1 MIKHGRHAELFKALG
16 VESRLKI
23 IHLLKEKGPLCVNK
37 LAEELGISPSA
48 VSQHL
53 KVLKFA
59 GLVKDERKGY
69 WIPYDVQEDMLEE
82 CGEILATVCSCGC
95 HDHKNIIQ
103 IKIGKGE
110 DKLSLLK
117 DYEKELREELEHV
130 REKIKDLK
138 AKSKE

>member
-1 MIKHGRHAELFKALG
+1 MHSKHAELFKALG

-23 IHLLKEKGPLCVNK
+23 IHILKEKGPLCVNE
-37 LAEELGISPSA
+37 LAEALGISASA

-69 WIPYDVQEDMLEE
+69 WIPYDVEEEMLEE
-82 CGEILATVCSCGC
+82 CGEILATICDCGC
-95 HDHKNIIQ
+95 HGHKNIIQ
-103 IKIGKGE
+103 MKIRKGK

-117 DYEKELREELEHV
+117 EYEKELREELEHV
-130 REKIKDLK
+130 RENIRDLK
-138 AKSKE
+138 KE